1 MPKLAPNQTRTLR
14 AAVDRIIPPDDFP
27 GGWEAGVG
35 DFLQLLWTREPHFLA
50 EAVQGLDALDREAR
64 AQAGAAFADLSADAQ
79 DALLRRVEAGEVR
92 ADWPL
97 PPAAFFALLVRQCM
111 EGFYADP
118 GNGGNKD
125 GVSWRMVGF
134 EVTA

>member
-1 MPKLAPNQTRTLR
+1 MPMLTPDQTRVLH

-35 DFLQLLWTREPHFLA
+35 DFLQALWTREPRFLTGA
-50 EAVQGLDALDREAR
+50 LQGLDALDREAHS
-64 AQAGAAFADLSADAQ
+64 AAGIAFADLPPAAQ
-79 DALLRRVEAGEVR
+79 DALLRRVEAGEAG
-92 ADWPL
+92 ADWPVDS
-97 PPAAFFALLVRQCM
+97 AAFFARLIRQCM

-118 GNGGNKD
+118 GNGGNTG
-125 GVSWRMVGF
+125 GVSWRMIGF